1 MNDDLRSDL
10 EKYQDQW
17 EKAIKDGVFA
27 DAPKPEKPAAGS
39 WFGHS
44 NVQDS
49 EIEEKEVEDWE
60 NIYNMADP
68 DFKDGGEQLIQEE
81 TEPTGEILKKVAS
94 RMANTHNPLSKQ
106 SLGND
111 QDIVVNQNWGVGG
124 KEIEELAEMK
134 IKLEQLESRL
144 NAEEGMG
151 KSGKGISEQIKNL
164 KKQID
169 ELSNSLNGNRIGDSE
184 SRLA

>member
-1 MNDDLRSDL
+1 MKDIRTDL
-10 EKYQDQW
+10 EKYTDQW
-17 EKAIKDGVFA
+17 EKALKDGVFD
-27 DAPKPEKPAAGS
+27 DAPKPAVPRHAD

-44 NVQDS
+44 QNVVDT
-49 EIEEKEVEDWE
+49 EIDDTEAEYWKQ
-60 NIYNMADP
+60 IMS
-68 DFKDGGEQLIQEE
+68 DGEGEQLLSEE
-81 TEPTGEILKKVAS
+81 SEPTKAELKKVAS
-94 RMANTHNPLSKQ
+94 RMSNSHNPVLPQ

-111 QDIVVNQNWGVGG
+111 NDVVVAQNWGIGG

-151 KSGKGISEQIKNL
+151 KSGKSVSEQIKNL

-169 ELSNSLNGNRIGDSE
+169 ELSNSLNGNWTGE
-184 SRLA
+184 SSARLAQS